1 VFTNVDCPGSNMV
14 YMLRNSFIKYSV
26 FIHLSFHLLKII
38 TIFLYIKKLENSN
51 NIEYEKYTRKIIPFK

>member
-1 VFTNVDCPGSNMV
+1 MV